1 METTARK
8 SVAPFYAV
16 AVLWLVW
23 GALFPLY
30 AVTHYVLL
38 AAVSVGV
45 FFAVNALCRSGG
57 AIGGTEEAAP
67 KKEEKPK
74 EASTGNPEVDKM
86 LKDGGL
92 AIAEMKRLDES
103 IEDPAVSADIV
114 RLQQVSEKIFARVK
128 EEPTKLPQIR
138 RFLDYYLPTTLK
150 LLNAYDRASSAG
162 ISGENV
168 DATKAKVSGMM
179 KTIVTA
185 FEKQLDA
192 LYGTEA
198 LDISTDITVL
208 ENMMAREGLTDQE
221 LKAQTVP
228 AQDDGIKLEL

>member
-1 METTARK
+1 METTARR

-30 AVTHYVLL
+30 AVTHYLL
-38 AAVSVGV
+38 VAAASVGV

-57 AIGGTEEAAP
+57 AIGGTESAA
-67 KKEEKPK
+67 KKEEAKPK
-74 EASTGNPEVDKM
+74 EETTGDPEVDKM
-86 LKDGGL
+86 LKDGRL

-179 KTIVTA
+179 KTIVAA

-208 ENMMAREGLTDQE
+208 ENMMAREGLTDQP
-221 LKAQTVP
+221 LKAQTT
-228 AQDDGIKLEL
+228 AGDDGIRLEL

>member
-1 METTARK
+1 MWFPCSQLQRDA
-8 SVAPFYAV
+8 AV
-16 AVLWLVW
+16 
-23 GALFPLY
+23 G
-30 AVTHYVLL
+30 L
-38 AAVSVGV
+38 AAA
-45 FFAVNALCRSGG
+45 AVPERTLET
-57 AIGGTEEAAP
+57 AIPTPAAP
-67 KKEEKPK
+67 APEPVKKEAEPVEMDERLLTEEEKPK
-74 EASTGNPEVDKM
+74 EESTGNAELDKM
-86 LKDGGL
+86 LKDGRM

-150 LLNAYDRASSAG
+150 LLKAYDRASSAG

-198 LDISTDITVL
+198 LDISTDLTVL
-208 ENMMAREGLTDQE
+208 ENMMAREGLTDQP
-221 LKAQTVP
+221 LKAQTN
-228 AQDDGIKLEL
+228 AGDDGIRLEL